1 MFCPNC
7 GNQLPDGSRFCGKC
21 GTQLDVSPGVQPT
34 GVPGPYAPVAEKPKS
49 KAGLVIGIVAA
60 VVVVAGIVAAI
71 VFGVTSCVGG
81 ASTGSAQGVVNGV
94 NSAFVTMTDGDFSS
108 SALSSGMDQLID
120 LMPSEVIETALRED
134 GMTREEVSDEMEDM
148 FGELDEYSS
157 YMGLIDIKLNATLG
171 TQLSSDELS
180 DVNDDLIDGGA
191 SAPAAEGYH
200 IGLDIEVS
208 ALGETESQ
216 SVDES
221 GLIAVRVGNGWYLW
235 GEGLAL

>member
-1 MFCPNC
+1 MKQSHILSKKFFFHAYRALAAVFSFVVMC
-7 GNQLPDGSRFCGKC
+7 GLGFALYLSTELPDRYYLAKGDHFSIGDNQLIQTAGSSRSYP
-21 GTQLDVSPGVQPT
+21 LSV
-34 GVPGPYAPVAEKPKS
+34 Y
-49 KAGLVIGIVAA
+49 
-60 VVVVAGIVAAI
+60 
-71 VFGVTSCVGG
+71 
-81 ASTGSAQGVVNGV
+81 
-94 NSAFVTMTDGDFSS
+94 S
-108 SALSSGMDQLID
+108 SAGNTFQMK
-120 LMPSEVIETALRED
+120 LR
-134 GMTREEVSDEMEDM
+134 
-148 FGELDEYSS
+148 LL
-157 YMGLIDIKLNATLG
+157 GLIDIKLTATLG